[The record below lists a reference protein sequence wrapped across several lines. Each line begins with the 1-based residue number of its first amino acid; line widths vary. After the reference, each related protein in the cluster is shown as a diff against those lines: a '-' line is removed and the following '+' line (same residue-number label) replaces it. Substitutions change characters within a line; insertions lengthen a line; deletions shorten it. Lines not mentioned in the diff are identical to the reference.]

1 METQVLIRT
10 IVLAVALLNQ
20 ILVMFGLNPLPFS
33 DEQVYEGVT
42 AVFTVAASLWA
53 WWKNNSVT
61 KEAKAADEYMREL
74 KERKKNGRD

>member
-1 METQVLIRT
+1 METQVIVRA

-20 ILVMFGLNPLPFS
+20 VLVMFGLNPLPFS

-53 WWKNNSVT
+53 WWKNNSWS
-61 KEAKAADEYMREL
+61 KEAQQADEYMRQL
-74 KERKKNGRD
+74 KEWK